1 MTQAPTPS
9 RSTGPHWIV
18 GNNHRV
24 RIVAYA
30 YAATFL
36 LPLAWAEGHPAW
48 FRGLVL
54 GYLFVYPH
62 LAWLRAVRSRDPLA
76 AELSNMIF
84 DSAVWGALS
93 AALGFPP
100 WASFTLLIT
109 SVANN
114 TMNQGARGMFR
125 TIAAFGLAAAAVAAL
140 ARPEWPREE
149 SAWVA
154 VSSAVGAVGYL
165 FAIALVA
172 HVRIRRARGIREQLR
187 QRESELR
194 VANAALGERVSQVER
209 LSEELAVLAHRDPLT
224 DLFNRRHYQETITRE
239 IARCRRASL
248 PMSLVLLDIDLF
260 KSIND
265 RFGHATGDDVIRR
278 LGALL
283 GESIRQEDVACRI
296 GGEEFALLM
305 PAMPLDAA
313 MQRAEALRERFSRL
327 RFDTEAGPLGCTLS
341 AGVAVFPVD
350 GDTPDTLMR
359 EADRA
364 LYAAKRTGRNAVQG
378 AGALRE
384 GPGPSAA
391 VPEAPEAL
399 ETLLANSR

>member
-9 RSTGPHWIV
+9 RPTGPHWVV

-24 RIVAYA
+24 RIVSYA

-36 LPLAWAEGHPAW
+36 LPLVWAGNHPAW

-76 AELSNMIF
+76 AELSNMVF

-114 TMNQGARGMFR
+114 TMNQGARGMVR
-125 TIAAFGLAAAAVAAL
+125 TLVAFGVAAAAVVAL
-140 ARPEWPREE
+140 ARPDWPREE
-149 SAWVA
+149 SAWGA
-154 VSSAVGAVGYL
+154 VLSGVGAVGYL

-194 VANAALGERVSQVER
+194 VANAALGERVAEVER
-209 LSEELAVLAHRDPLT
+209 LSEELAVLANRDPLT
-224 DLFNRRHYQETITRE
+224 DLFNRRHFQDTIARET
-239 IARCRRASL
+239 ARCRRASR
-248 PMSLVLLDIDLF
+248 PMSLVLLDIDHF
-260 KSIND
+260 KSVND
-265 RFGHATGDDVIRR
+265 RFGHATGDEVIRR

-283 GESIRQEDVACRI
+283 RESVRQEDVACRI

-305 PAMPLDAA
+305 PAMPLDVA
-313 MQRAEALRERFSRL
+313 MQRAEALRERFAAL
-327 RFDTEAGPLGCTLS
+327 RIETEHGPTGTTLS
-341 AGVAVFPVD
+341 AGVATFPTD

-364 LYAAKRTGRNAVQG
+364 LYAAKRAGRDAVKG

-384 GPGPSAA
+384 DPAPSAA
-391 VPEAPEAL
+391 IPEAPEAP
-399 ETLLANSR
+399 ETVLANPR